1 MTSTSTSEPPPLAI
15 IACAAL
21 AQAAPCW
28 LAVAGAAL
36 VVVLVAHVGVCAA
49 LALWLQRR
57 ARRATRY
64 DLLLLVTTCAFGPF
78 GPTGVLCA
86 ALLERYHARHATDVE
101 QWHAALFPQGEVDAN
116 AALWRRIGQR
126 ASDRP
131 AEQRVM
137 PFLDVLA
144 FGSVPQRQA
153 IVAIIAQQFD
163 PAFAPALRAALRD
176 EHNVVRVQAAT
187 AIARLENQFL
197 ERALDLEAAVRDIPD
212 DAEAVLALATHYDN
226 QAFTGLLDSTR
237 EQECRVKAAEGYQ
250 RYLQQRPDDLTT
262 QFRLARLQLRRGHAS
277 DATPRLRQLAD
288 NGHEAAR
295 SWLMESLFAEGR
307 YADLRSV
314 AVEAVSAEQGDVS
327 PEMASTVDL
336 WAARRRAESS
346 ASAEGTEA

>member
-1 MTSTSTSEPPPLAI
+1 MNQDHVARMASVEPPPVGI
-15 IACAAL
+15 IVSAAL
-21 AQAAPCW
+21 AQAAVCW

-36 VVVLVAHVGVCAA
+36 AVVLVAHAGACAA
-49 LALWLQRR
+49 LALSLYRR
-57 ARRATRY
+57 NRRATRY
-64 DLLLLVTTCAFGPF
+64 DLLLLVTTCACGPF
-78 GPTGVLCA
+78 GPSGVLCA

-131 AEQRVM
+131 AEQRVT

-153 IVAIIAQQFD
+153 IIAIIAQQFD

-197 ERALDLEAAVRDIPD
+197 ERALELEAAVRNGPD
-212 DAEAVLALATHYDN
+212 DADARLALATHYDN

-237 EQECRVKAAEGYQ
+237 EQECRVKAADGYE
-250 RYLQQRPDDLTT
+250 RYLQQRPDDQAA

-277 DATPRLRQLAD
+277 DATLRLGPLTA
-288 NGHEAAR
+288 NGHGTAR
-295 SWLMESLFAEGR
+295 FWLMESLFAEGR
-307 YADLRSV
+307 YAELRSV
-314 AVEAVSAEQGDVS
+314 AVDVESPEQADVS
-327 PEMASTVDL
+327 PKMASTVDL
-336 WAARRRAESS
+336 WAGRGAE
-346 ASAEGTEA
+346 A